1 MHKLI
6 AIVLA
11 LAFVGTAHAAEGR
24 RTAFVSGVVVG
35 AVGGYLVR
43 DAMEVRPTREVVV
56 VRESPTVVREVV
68 VVREAP
74 TPPPVRVIVIDGRT
88 YTVRESGSVIVYTN
102 SNGGWTPP
110 PAFRPLGIE
119 N

>member
-1 MHKLI
+1 MKII

-11 LAFVGTAHAAEGR
+11 LALVGIAHSAEGR
-24 RTAFVSGVVVG
+24 NTAFVSGVVVG

-56 VRESPTVVREVV
+56 VREAPVVREVV

-88 YTVRESGSVIVYTN
+88 YTVRDSGTVIVYTN